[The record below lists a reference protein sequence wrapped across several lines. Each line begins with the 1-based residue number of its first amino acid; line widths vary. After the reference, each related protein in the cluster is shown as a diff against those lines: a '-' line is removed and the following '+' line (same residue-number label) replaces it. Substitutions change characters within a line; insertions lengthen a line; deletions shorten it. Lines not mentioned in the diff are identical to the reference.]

1 MYKGKTMWLNW
12 FLKTFFHPNKKK
24 TLFSDYFKVQHVKV
38 STSKKSCVFTLAHV
52 QYINLPFSFQGLA
65 LVAINIWIMDTK

>member
-1 MYKGKTMWLNW
+1 MIKLISEDI
-12 FLKTFFHPNKKK
+12 FHPNKKK
-24 TLFSDYFKVQHVKV
+24 INTLFSDYFKVQHVKV

-65 LVAINIWIMDTK
+65 FVAINI

>member
-12 FLKTFFHPNKKK
+12 FLKTFFTKIIIKK
-24 TLFSDYFKVQHVKV
+24 TLFSDYFEVQHVKV
-38 STSKKSCVFTLAHV
+38 STFFTLAHV

-65 LVAINIWIMDTK
+65 FVAINIWIMDTK